1 MKEGLF
7 AIIVTS
13 KGEIT
18 IQLEFEKTPGT
29 VGNFAG
35 LATGKIKNDIRPIGE
50 PYYNGLKFHRV
61 INDFMVQAGCPL
73 GTGTGN
79 PGYKFDD
86 EFNVELKHDRPGIL
100 SMANAGPSTNGSQF
114 FITHVETPWLDN
126 KHTVFGHVI
135 NGMDIVNSISQNDE
149 IISVNINAIG
159 EKAQAFDPAQAF
171 EDFNKSKA
179 DRIKKEKEKELKI
192 LNDLSKGFSKTSSG
206 LLYKF
211 EKENNSEKPVSGNK
225 VKVHYKGML
234 LDGTV
239 FDSSYKR
246 NQPIEFTL
254 GIGQVIKGW
263 DEGISL
269 LGLGDKATFII
280 PSELAY
286 GQSGA
291 GGVINLVVEDNQLS
305 QNEQNTDFSSG
316 TDFIDFTETNPFGDA
331 SNN

>member
-7 AIIVTS
+7 AIILTS

-61 INDFMVQAGCPL
+61 IKDFMVQAGCPL
-73 GTGTGN
+73 GTGTGD

-86 EFNVELKHDRPGIL
+86 EFNGDLKHDRPGIL

-149 IISVNINAIG
+149 IISVNINAVG

-179 DRIKKEKEKELKI
+179 DRMKNEKEKELKI

-211 EKENNSEKPVSGNK
+211 EKENNLGKPVSGNK

-291 GGVINLVVEDNQLS
+291 GGVIPPNATLVFDVELV
-305 QNEQNTDFSSG
+305 EF
-316 TDFIDFTETNPFGDA
+316 
-331 SNN
+331 